1 MSRFASENWQSEWRP
16 ARDLLAVVASM
27 FVANSPTIGAFY
39 VVVNRYDPDARTAFG
54 SYLVNQQGG
63 ALVFAV
69 LWTGIVFVAFGP
81 ALAAARDEVR

>member
-1 MSRFASENWQSEWRP
+1 MSSVVSENWRSEWRP

-27 FVANSPTIGAFY
+27 FVANAPTVGAFY
-39 VVVNRYDPDARTAFG
+39 VVVNRYDPSSGTGFG

-81 ALAAARDEVR
+81 ALSAARDGAR